1 MIDDDADGILE
12 WKQRTIHMSNATDW
26 DFDHHLEQRES
37 YTATLT
43 WWDSN
48 EDGYEEHIFRRVRE
62 TSYSDQHT
70 HGWTFQT
77 EETRSM
83 EVWRNSLHQPHRI
96 RIVVNELTSWDN
108 NSDGSPD
115 TYQYLSR
122 TWQATDTDND
132 SFLNRRVFHRHY
144 MGQRDDNA
152 DGNVTSA
159 VNSNIWHAR
168 NLSLSSSGSIEVLQE
183 AYLSHKVL
191 KWNINPQGHA
201 YHTNSTWVGFQIDYV
216 AGTSQGI
223 TVTVITVDSNQDGT
237 PESQTI
243 TTAGSGNPP

>member
-1 MIDDDADGILE
+1 MPSSHPGSVVEVAIAWRAGVLKVDTDHDGDLDYTARMRGWHQPWDWGMVEHHIHRFSLTRMIDDDADGMLE

-62 TSYSDQHT
+62 TYYLDQHA

-108 NSDGSPD
+108 NSDGSPEGRHRPRRRPRLHRPD
-115 TYQYLSR
+115 ARMASALGLGGGR
-122 TWQATDTDND
+122 VPHPPIFPD
-132 SFLNRRVFHRHY
+132 SYDRR
-144 MGQRDDNA
+144 
-152 DGNVTSA
+152 
-159 VNSNIWHAR
+159 
-168 NLSLSSSGSIEVLQE
+168 
-183 AYLSHKVL
+183 
-191 KWNINPQGHA
+191 
-201 YHTNSTWVGFQIDYV
+201 
-216 AGTSQGI
+216 
-223 TVTVITVDSNQDGT
+223 
-237 PESQTI
+237 
-243 TTAGSGNPP
+243 